1 MAGGEHEYELEVT
14 WTGDAGEGTSN
25 RGSYRRDHVIAAP
38 GKPALLGSSDP
49 AFSGDASRYNPE
61 ELLVAALS
69 ACHLLW
75 YLHACAA
82 ARVVVVGYRDRP
94 VGTMREEPGGS
105 GYFTEVVLR
114 PQVEL
119 VDARSIER
127 ARELHD
133 VAHRSCFIAR
143 SVSFPVRH
151 EPEIRTVDGGPTAK

>member
-1 MAGGEHEYELEVT
+1 MAGGEHKYELEVT
-14 WTGDAGEGTSN
+14 WTGDAGEGTSA
-25 RGSYRRDHVIAAP
+25 RDAYRRDHVIEAP
-38 GKPALLGSSDP
+38 GKPALAGSSDP

-61 ELLVAALS
+61 ELLVASLS

-94 VGTMREEPGGS
+94 LGTMLEEPGGS

-114 PQVEL
+114 PEVE
-119 VDARSIER
+119 VAEASMVER
-127 ARELHD
+127 ARELHG

-151 EPEIRTVDGGPTAK
+151 EPRIKAAGA

>member
-1 MAGGEHEYELEVT
+1 MAGREHRYELDVR
-14 WTGDAGEGTSN
+14 WSGDTGAGTSG
-25 RGSYRRDHVIAAP
+25 RDSYRRDHVIEAP

-69 ACHLLW
+69 GCHLLW
-75 YLHACAA
+75 YLSACAA

-94 VGTMREEPGGS
+94 VGTMLEEPGGS

-114 PQVEL
+114 PQVE
-119 VDARSIER
+119 VAEASSIER

-151 EPEIRTVDGGPTAK
+151 EPEIQAVSA